1 MVTIVETVS
10 YYGFLVTIMGAAAYL
25 LQTWLKRDW
34 LPKIGLLLN
43 AAGALLLLVAV
54 IGRTRQVGRLPLNS
68 VYEYLLV
75 LSFAVLVAAFVIA
88 LKWKSYLVV
97 GVMLAVAAVLI
108 GVSFGKTDLGGPLLP
123 ALQSNWRVS
132 HVLTAIISYTAF
144 AVAFGVGIVYLII
157 IPGKTPEDV
166 PAEKKE
172 RAVFLEKL
180 MFNSV
185 VFGFIFLTLL
195 IITGAVWAEE
205 AWGSWWT
212 WDPKET
218 WALITWIIY
227 AIYLHLRLRPAWRGK
242 KGCYLSILGF
252 VAVLFTLLGVT
263 YIFGGLH
270 SYG

>member
-43 AAGALLLLVAV
+43 AAGALLMLVAV

-75 LSFAVLVAAFVIA
+75 LSFAVLVAAFAIA
-88 LKWKSYLVV
+88 LKWKPYLVV

-144 AVAFGVGIVYLII
+144 ALAFGVGIVYLII
-157 IPGKTPEDV
+157 IPGKRRRTFPRKRRSV
-166 PAEKKE
+166 PSFWK
-172 RAVFLEKL
+172 
-180 MFNSV
+180 S
-185 VFGFIFLTLL
+185 
-195 IITGAVWAEE
+195 
-205 AWGSWWT
+205 
-212 WDPKET
+212 
-218 WALITWIIY
+218 
-227 AIYLHLRLRPAWRGK
+227 
-242 KGCYLSILGF
+242 
-252 VAVLFTLLGVT
+252 
-263 YIFGGLH
+263 
-270 SYG
+270 